1 MIFVSLP
8 SRYRS
13 PSPRPDSDPL
23 ESPYKSCMAQSP
35 QRPAARRMA
44 CHDSRYK
51 ALTPCRKTRPAD
63 RQPSL
68 AGNDWY
74 PKKSASA
81 PPALAFPP
89 QWIAQLVEL
98 VEMAV
103 LEAQ

>member
-1 MIFVSLP
+1 
-8 SRYRS
+8 
-13 PSPRPDSDPL
+13 
-23 ESPYKSCMAQSP
+23 MAQSP
-35 QRPAARRMA
+35 RRPVVRRLV

-74 PKKSASA
+74 PKKSVSA

-103 LEAQ
+103 LEAQLSWSEQHGHSRQVRAPLPRQRF